1 MTFRQRSRSCW
12 ALLAAL
18 AATIAVVVVAA
29 APGSAANRF
38 DKAQLKSILFVNP
51 LPNYPQWKLIGDCM
65 QKQAD
70 ARGVPYTET
79 GPTGTL
85 DANVMIQQMQQGI
98 ADKVGA
104 IVTFPAS
111 PAFGPVLQQAHDAG
125 IVTGT
130 MYGGGG
136 SAQGDFNTGVDWT
149 GLGRQYVGAL
159 KTRKGVQRVGV
170 LAVTPTGVGKA
181 FLDGVKAAAKATH
194 GHVVVRAVIYT
205 ADDPAKTL
213 DKTNALLTAHPE
225 INVLVSH
232 MGTST
237 TPVVSAI
244 KAKHLVGRVVLLG
257 NGGNG
262 GGVEGAK
269 AGIVYRFLLQ
279 DLCTEGK
286 AAANAAADLGEGK
299 TAPKQINVLT
309 VMASLANYKLY
320 LAKGWM

>member
-1 MTFRQRSRSCW
+1 MSLRHRSERWW
-12 ALLAAL
+12 ALFAAL
-18 AATIAVVVVAA
+18 AATVAVAVVAA
-29 APGSAANRF
+29 ASGYASPSRTDG
-38 DKAQLKSILFVNP
+38 LKSILFVNP
-51 LPNYPQWKLIGDCM
+51 LPNYPQWRLIGDCM
-65 QKQAD
+65 KKAAG
-70 ARGVPYTET
+70 ARGIPYTET

-85 DANVMIQQMQQGI
+85 DANVMIQQVQQGI
-98 ADKVGA
+98 ANKVGA
-104 IVTFPAS
+104 IITFPAS
-111 PAFGPVLQQAHDAG
+111 PTFGPVLQQAHDAG
-125 IVTGT
+125 IITGT

-136 SAQGDFNTGVDWT
+136 SARGDFNTGWDWMI
-149 GLGRQYVGAL
+149 LGRQYVAAL
-159 KTRKGVQRVGV
+159 KNRKGIQRVGV

-181 FLDGVKAAAKATH
+181 FLDGVKAAATETH

-205 ADDPAKTL
+205 ADDPTKTL
-213 DKTNALLTAHPE
+213 DETNALLTAHPE

-244 KAKHLVGRVVLLG
+244 KAKHLVGKVVLIA

-279 DLCTEGK
+279 DLCTEGTT
-286 AAANAAADLGEGK
+286 AANAAADLGEGK
-299 TAPKQINVLT
+299 TAPKQITVRT
-309 VMASLANYKLY
+309 VMASLANYKSY

>member
-1 MTFRQRSRSCW
+1 MSFRQSSKLRW
-12 ALLAAL
+12 APLAAL
-18 AATIAVVVVAA
+18 TVTIAVAAIAAGNSAA
-29 APGSAANRF
+29 ASGSH
-38 DKAQLKSILFVNP
+38 KAGLKSILFVNP

-65 QKQAD
+65 HKQAD

-85 DANVMIQQMQQGI
+85 DANVMIQQVQQGI

-149 GLGRQYVGAL
+149 SLGRQYVAAL
-159 KTRKGVQRVGV
+159 KARKGIQRVGV

-213 DKTNALLTAHPE
+213 DETNALLTAHPE

-244 KAKHLVGRVVLLG
+244 KAKHLVGKVVLLG

-262 GGVEGAK
+262 GGIQGAK

-309 VMASLANYKLY
+309 VMASLANYKSY
-320 LAKGWM
+320 VAKGWM

>member
-1 MTFRQRSRSCW
+1 V
-12 ALLAAL
+12 AG
-18 AATIAVVVVAA
+18 VAA
-29 APGSAANRF
+29 ASGSASPSGTGG
-38 DKAQLKSILFVNP
+38 LKSILFVNP
-51 LPNYPQWKLIGDCM
+51 LPNYPQWHLIANCM
-65 QKQAD
+65 KQA
-70 ARGVPYTET
+70 AASRGIPYTET

-85 DANVMIQQMQQGI
+85 DANVMIQQLQQGI

-104 IVTFPAS
+104 LITFPAS

-136 SAQGDFNTGVDWT
+136 SARGDFNTGWDWT
-149 GLGRQYVGAL
+149 ALGRQYVAAL
-159 KTRKGVQRVGV
+159 AGRKGVQRVGV
-170 LAVTPTGVGKA
+170 LAVSATGVGKA
-181 FLDGVKAAAKATH
+181 FLDGVTSAAKATH

-205 ADDPAKTL
+205 ADDPTKTL
-213 DKTNALLTAHPE
+213 DETNALLTAHPE
-225 INVLVSH
+225 INVLASH

-244 KAKHLVGRVVLLG
+244 KAKHLVGKVVLLG

-286 AAANAAADLGEGK
+286 SAANAAADLGEGK
-299 TAPKQINVLT
+299 TTPKQINVTT
-309 VMASLANYKLY
+309 VMASLANYKSY